1 MHPEGGVAVES
12 HTEPARGRSSR
23 ERLIE
28 QHMPLARRL
37 AARYRHSGEALDDL
51 VQVACLGLIKAI
63 DRYDPD
69 AGPFAR
75 FAVPTITGEL
85 KRHFRDKG
93 WAMRVP
99 RDLQE
104 RAMSIG
110 DAVDH
115 LSTDLGRSPTPRD
128 VATLHPPV
136 AGGRARG
143 HGRRQRVHADE
154 PRLAPARQRGRR
166 RPRPGAPPRRRRPR
180 LRHGRAAPHRGARR
194 ARAAAPRARDPA
206 AAVHRGHDP
215 DRDRRPGRHLADAR
229 IAAAAPL
236 AGQTDPRHR
245 GSHAPSLLDAE

>member
-1 MHPEGGVAVES
+1 
-12 HTEPARGRSSR
+12 
-23 ERLIE
+23 
-28 QHMPLARRL
+28 MPLARRL

-115 LSTDLGRSPTPRD
+115 LSTDLGAHRRRATWPRSPAFRWRTCLRPWTP
-128 VATLHPPV
+128 
-136 AGGRARG
+136 
-143 HGRRQRVHADE
+143 
-154 PRLAPARQRGRR
+154 PARTRR
-166 RPRPGAPPRRRRPR
+166 
-180 LRHGRAAPHRGARR
+180 
-194 ARAAAPRARDPA
+194 
-206 AAVHRGHDP
+206 
-215 DRDRRPGRHLADAR
+215 
-229 IAAAAPL
+229 
-236 AGQTDPRHR
+236 
-245 GSHAPSLLDAE
+245 